1 MSNKISHRDR
11 RSDKGRDL
19 FARHEAPVDRDDDVL
34 AYEARPV
41 ARKSK
46 RERLDEDDRG
56 YRRGWN

>member
-19 FARHEAPVDRDDDVL
+19 FKQHESSVDRDDTML

-41 ARKSK
+41 SRKT
-46 RERLDEDDRG
+46 RERLDEDDQR